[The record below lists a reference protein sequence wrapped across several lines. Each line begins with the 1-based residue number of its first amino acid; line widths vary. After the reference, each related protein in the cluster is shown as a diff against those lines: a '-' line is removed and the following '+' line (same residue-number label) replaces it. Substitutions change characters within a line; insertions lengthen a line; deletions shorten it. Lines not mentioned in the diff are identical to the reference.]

1 MSGPRFNNFTVNLTF
16 FKLGDKFEYN
26 EEELEDIEYYEEE
39 WAPET
44 PKSKWAGPGHSK
56 GGGWSPGTKVH
67 AP

>member
-16 FKLGDKFEYN
+16 FKLGDEFEYN
-26 EEELEDIEYYEEE
+26 EEEYNEED

>member
-26 EEELEDIEYYEEE
+26 EEEHIEYNEEE
-39 WAPET
+39 LAPET